1 MSGGKQMRSIREMLH
16 KSTYGAAP
24 SMGARLL
31 LYWFTMALLLVA
43 AILSILMATGVLSH
57 PARQLAGTLDIQQRN
72 SYATLDSQMDALT
85 AQGMVMSGKL
95 GRELD
100 AFLASKGIS
109 FDELNDDPDTIA
121 ELERRLYAPLS
132 SSLAAATCSGV
143 FFGLNVTANTSLP
156 NAETLRAGMYLRYS
170 GLQPTVASEQDVI
183 CFRGAAEAARSLQL
197 QMHNRWNP
205 ELNAALIPGSETV
218 SAYQGLRL
226 ADGCLWTTR
235 MELPDT
241 WEHVMLLCVPVLDG
255 GGIVRGFCG
264 MEVSDLYFSLSHS
277 AVSSSFGRI
286 LTVLAP
292 VEKGEVYLPGAMLG
306 ATDGSRLTA
315 NGTLHFSDGKYYTTY
330 SDGKYTYLGRHQ
342 LLDAATSDGVPLAVV
357 TLVPE
362 GTFRSY
368 EKHSQIAW
376 FVGAVLLLLAM
387 LAAATALSRRF
398 VKPINKSLAAV
409 RGGDGQIRHTG
420 DRRASCRHPQPPGG
434 VAALRGGGA
443 AAELCPARRYPDGH
457 GAHDPAILYGRVH
470 RQGHTGAGAH
480 QCQHR
485 QDPQPEPVPEA
496 GGGFLRRIEGL
507 HRAVCQLRAQR
518 RAAEQVKNKID
529 RVHNPAGAGLC
540 ILSTPKGEFSL
551 WGQKSPLG

>member
-72 SYATLDSQMDALT
+72 NYATLDSQMDALT

-132 SSLAAATCSGV
+132 SSLAAATCSGI

-156 NAETLRAGMYLRYS
+156 NAEMFRAGMYLRYS

-218 SAYQGLRL
+218 SSYQGLRL

-264 MEVSDLYFSLSHS
+264 MEVSDLYFSLSHG

-387 LAAATALSRRF
+387 LAAATVLSRRF

-409 RGGDGQIRHTG
+409 RGGAAEMVKSGIPEIDELLAAIRSRPEASLPYEVEARLRSFAQRAGTLTGTERTILQYYMDGYTVKDIPELARISASTVKTHNRNLYRKLG
-420 DRRASCRHPQPPGG
+420 VDSFDELKVYIELFASCGRSG
-434 VAALRGGGA
+434 
-443 AAELCPARRYPDGH
+443 EL
-457 GAHDPAILYGRVH
+457 L
-470 RQGHTGAGAH
+470 
-480 QCQHR
+480 
-485 QDPQPEPVPEA
+485 
-496 GGGFLRRIEGL
+496 
-507 HRAVCQLRAQR
+507 
-518 RAAEQVKNKID
+518 NK
-529 RVHNPAGAGLC
+529 
-540 ILSTPKGEFSL
+540 
-551 WGQKSPLG
+551 